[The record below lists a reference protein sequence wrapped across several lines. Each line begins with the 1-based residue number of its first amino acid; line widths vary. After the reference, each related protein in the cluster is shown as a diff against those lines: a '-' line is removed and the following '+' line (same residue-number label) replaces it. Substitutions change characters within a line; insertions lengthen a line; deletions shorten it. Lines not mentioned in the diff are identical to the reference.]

1 MDFLARV
8 DPRPVEAENLVLAG
22 ALEDFAPI
30 PTLLEQLSSGGWQG
44 GQMALFS
51 METGPSEDWTLRQK
65 VAAQESVLGVS
76 VIAHP
81 IEIASD
87 AIQKAGALTTVEAT
101 ARLEERVRV
110 AGMRQTW
117 RRSQTTRGDYI
128 YFLSLE
134 DLEGMLN
141 VVISSEV
148 YLKYRGELSDH
159 GPYIIEGSVVLDPE
173 KVEPFIRAERIWKV
187 Q

>member
-8 DPRPVEAENLVLAG
+8 DPRPVEAQNLALAG

-30 PTLLEQLSSGGWQG
+30 PALLAQLSSGGWQG
-44 GQMALFS
+44 GQMALFA
-51 METGPSEDWTLRQK
+51 METGPTEDWTLRKK

-81 IEIASD
+81 IELASD
-87 AIQKAGALTTVEAT
+87 AIHKAEALNTVEA
-101 ARLEERVRV
+101 ASRLEERIRV

-117 RRSQTTRGDYI
+117 RRSQTTRGDSI

-134 DLEGMLN
+134 DLEGMLD

-148 YLKYRGELSDH
+148 YLKYRTELSDH
-159 GPYIIEGSVVLDPE
+159 GPYIIEGSVIHDPE
-173 KVEPFIRAERIWKV
+173 KVEPFLRAEKIWKV
-187 Q
+187 R